1 MTDSIKISLDTE
13 GIDELLRVNDELMER
28 NRNLEQQVDINKDDR
43 KFVKWFAVISGVL
56 NVFMIWVMFFR
67 AVTR

>member
-13 GIDELLRVNDELMER
+13 GIEELLRVNDELMER

-56 NVFMIWVMFFR
+56 NVLMIWVVAFK